1 MKGEGISVVSD
12 GGVRSRE
19 GLLPVRMSDR
29 AFWLELRQRKVKF
42 SRERENSAHNAIEA
56 DEMQFGQSSRGRKEG
71 RGK

>member
-1 MKGEGISVVSD
+1 MSD

-29 AFWLELRQRKVKF
+29 AFWLELRQRKGKV
-42 SRERENSAHNAIEA
+42 SREGENSAHNAIEA
-56 DEMQFGQSSRGRKEG
+56 DEMQLGQSSRGRKEG